1 MNHGFVRVCAATPK
15 IQVADPEFN
24 GNEILKLMEEGRDH
38 HAFLMVF
45 PELCLTGYT
54 CNDLFQQEILLE
66 QVKEELKNL
75 VDFTKGRKML
85 LFAGLPWEHEGKL
98 YNVAAAICNAVLYEL
113 SGRKCV

>member
-45 PELCLTGYT
+45 PELFWSSRSCAFPDIPVTICSGMRRCLRR
-54 CNDLFQQEILLE
+54 
-66 QVKEELKNL
+66 
-75 VDFTKGRKML
+75 RKK
-85 LFAGLPWEHEGKL
+85 P
-98 YNVAAAICNAVLYEL
+98 
-113 SGRKCV
+113 

>member
-54 CNDLFQQEILLE
+54 CNDLFWHAPLLE
-66 QVKEELKNL
+66 KAKEIGGCI
-75 VDFTKGRKML
+75 GR
-85 LFAGLPWEHEGKL
+85 FSYAVVCGTSVGISGKTL
-98 YNVAAAICNAVLYEL
+98 
-113 SGRKCV
+113 

>member
-54 CNDLFQQEILLE
+54 CNLLISHN
-66 QVKEELKNL
+66 NL
-75 VDFTKGRKML
+75 L
-85 LFAGLPWEHEGKL
+85 LFLT
-98 YNVAAAICNAVLYEL
+98 
-113 SGRKCV
+113 

>member
-38 HAFLMVF
+38 QVFLMVF

-54 CNDLFQQEILLE
+54 CNDLFWHAPLLE
-66 QVKEELKNL
+66 KAKETLKKL
-75 VDFTKGRKML
+75 VDASADFPM
-85 LFAGLPWEHEGKL
+85 
-98 YNVAAAICNAVLYEL
+98 IL
-113 SGRKCV
+113 SGKTL